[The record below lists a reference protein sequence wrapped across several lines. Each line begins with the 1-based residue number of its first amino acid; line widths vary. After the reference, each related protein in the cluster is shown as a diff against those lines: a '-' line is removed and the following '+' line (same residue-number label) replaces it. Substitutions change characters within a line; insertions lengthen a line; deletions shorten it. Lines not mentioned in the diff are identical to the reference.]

1 MRALIVIAL
10 ICLLF
15 APASA
20 QDFKTGLQ
28 AYKRQD
34 FPAALRHWR
43 PLAERGHP
51 RAQYRLGKM
60 YEYSRGLTQNDVK
73 AVKWYTKA
81 ANQGVAAAQYK
92 LGFMYDNGFGVD
104 RNDIE
109 AVKWYNKAAV
119 QGHAYAQFDL
129 GLMFASGA
137 GVRQDYARAYM
148 WLDLAIAQGNS
159 HMIKHRNELSKHMT
173 TAQIDKA
180 RRMVRD
186 WIKAQQ

>member
-10 ICLLF
+10 ICMFF

-20 QDFKTGLQ
+20 QDFKTGLH
-28 AYKRQD
+28 AYKRHD
-34 FPAALRHWR
+34 FAAALRHWR

-51 RAQYRLGKM
+51 RAQYRLGMM
-60 YEYSRGLTQNDVK
+60 YEYNRGLPQNDVE

-129 GLMFASGA
+129 GLMFASGE

-148 WLDLAIAQGNS
+148 WLDLAIAQGNG
-159 HMIKHRNELSKHMT
+159 HMIKHRTELSKHMT
-173 TAQIDKA
+173 TAQINQA